1 MPSAQLP
8 DATATSELL
17 IVAVQGHNIIQR
29 WLAVSGSPSSERLG
43 FIKEKTFRIGKW
55 LMNDAIINQFAKLI
69 SSHTGLNIREQ
80 DRDALRKKI
89 WTRMKTLKLSVAE
102 EYYNLLEAGT
112 VLTNGPDASAGEC
125 EWKELTLLLTT
136 SESYFFRDKG
146 QFRLLQNQIL
156 PELIERQK
164 LARSLRIWSA
174 GCSTGEEPYSLAIL
188 VQEMIPDWE
197 QWQILI
203 LGTDINQINIE
214 KAKRGIYNYWSFRL
228 VDTDLQR
235 RYFSERQTE
244 WEIQERIR
252 QMVTF
257 RYGNLVQDQL
267 PSQAAGVCNMDLIIC
282 RNVFVYFDALA
293 IATVLDKF
301 YSTLKP
307 GGYLITAHAELYGQ
321 QLGRLRAKV
330 FPESVVYQRR
340 EDWPVETG
348 LAAPKLG
355 LWPGESHSRRSGSN
369 RQHLAGDRAALGRPI
384 PGESPQLRRQATGK
398 SSATHSAFSP
408 DRANL
413 VPNGHQK
420 PPGPNPIA
428 RSALGGSPVPADS
441 TLSTEVAHKILSE
454 GQTLFQK
461 EAYPEAIQKAK
472 QVIALQPANFGAYY
486 LMAQAH
492 ANLGEYE
499 KAKFATQQAIQI
511 NSLSADPYYL
521 LAHIAEEQG
530 DIEAAKMFFKR
541 IIYLAPSSIF
551 AYLELASLYEGEGD
565 MPRANKMR
573 RTAFELL
580 KELPPD
586 ATLEQHSQLR
596 ASELLLYVQKM
607 LRND

>member
-1 MPSAQLP
+1 
-8 DATATSELL
+8 
-17 IVAVQGHNIIQR
+17 
-29 WLAVSGSPSSERLG
+29 
-43 FIKEKTFRIGKW
+43 
-55 LMNDAIINQFAKLI
+55 MNDAIINKLAQLI
-69 SSHTGLNIREQ
+69 CFYTGLNIREQ

-89 WTRMKTLKLSVAE
+89 WTRMKKLKLSAAE

-112 VLTNGPDASAGEC
+112 VPKNGQDACASEC

-136 SESYFFRDKG
+136 SESYFFRDQG
-146 QFRLLQNQIL
+146 QFRLLANQIF

-197 QWQILI
+197 HWQILI
-203 LGTDINQINIE
+203 LGTDINQSNIE
-214 KAKRGIYNYWSFRL
+214 KAKRGIYNSWSFRL

-235 RYFSERQTE
+235 RYFYERETE

-257 RYGNLVQDQL
+257 RYGNLVQDQF
-267 PSQAAGVCNMDLIIC
+267 PYQAAGVCNMDLIIC
-282 RNVFVYFDALA
+282 RNVFVYFDSQA

-340 EDWPVETG
+340 EDWPVDNSPTATAAA
-348 LAAPKLG
+348 AAPKLG
-355 LWPGESHSRRSGSN
+355 LWPWEPHSRRSASN
-369 RQHLAGDRAALGRPI
+369 RLHLAADTAALGSPI
-384 PGESPQLRRQATGK
+384 PGESPQLRSLAAGK
-398 SSATHSAFSP
+398 SSTTHPAFSP

-441 TLSTEVAHKILSE
+441 TLSPEVAHKILSE

-472 QVIALQPANFGAYY
+472 QVIALQPANFSAYY

-492 ANLGEYE
+492 ANLGEYD
-499 KAKFATQQAIQI
+499 KAKLATQQAIKI
-511 NSLSADPYYL
+511 NSLSAEPYYL

-551 AYLELASLYEGEGD
+551 AYLELASLYEREGD

-573 RTAFELL
+573 TTAFELL
-580 KELPPD
+580 KGLPPD

-607 LRND
+607 LINHESK

>member
-1 MPSAQLP
+1 M
-8 DATATSELL
+8 
-17 IVAVQGHNIIQR
+17 
-29 WLAVSGSPSSERLG
+29 
-43 FIKEKTFRIGKW
+43 
-55 LMNDAIINQFAKLI
+55 LMNDAIIQQLAKLI
-69 SSHTGLNIREQ
+69 GSHTGLHIREQ
-80 DRDALRKKI
+80 DREALRKKI
-89 WTRMKTLKLSVAE
+89 LIRMKTLKLSAEE
-102 EYYNLLEAGT
+102 EYYSLLEAGT
-112 VLTNGPDASAGEC
+112 VPKNGQDACASEC

-136 SESYFFRDKG
+136 SESYFFRDQG

-164 LARSLRIWSA
+164 PARSLRIWSA

-197 QWQILI
+197 EWQILI
-203 LGTDINQINIE
+203 LGTDINQSNIE
-214 KAKRGIYNYWSFRL
+214 KAKRGIYNSWSFRL
-228 VDTDLQR
+228 ADTNLQK
-235 RYFSERQTE
+235 RYFYERQTE
-244 WEIQERIR
+244 WEIGEQIR

-257 RYGNLVQDQL
+257 RYGNLVREQF
-267 PSQAAGVCNMDLIIC
+267 PSLAAGVCNMDLIIC
-282 RNVFVYFDALA
+282 RNVFVYFDYQA
-293 IATVLDKF
+293 ISTVLDKF

-321 QLGRLRAKV
+321 QLGRLRARV

-355 LWPGESHSRRSGSN
+355 LWPGESHSRRSASN

-384 PGESPQLRRQATGK
+384 PEESPQLRSRTPAT
-398 SSATHSAFSP
+398 SP
-408 DRANL
+408 T
-413 VPNGHQK
+413 
-420 PPGPNPIA
+420 PPGFSSYQPLEAPTPISRTA
-428 RSALGGSPVPADS
+428 VGGSPVPADATVS
-441 TLSTEVAHKILSE
+441 SQSAHKILTE
-454 GQTLFQK
+454 AQTLFQK
-461 EAYPEAIQKAK
+461 EAYREAIQKAK
-472 QVIALQPANFGAYY
+472 QVIALQPGHFGAYY

-492 ANLGEYE
+492 ANLGEYDT
-499 KAKFATQQAIQI
+499 AKQATQQAIQI

-530 DIEAAKMFFKR
+530 DIQAAKIFFKR

-551 AYLELASLYEGEGD
+551 AYLELASLYEREGD

-573 RTAFELL
+573 TTAFELL
-580 KELPPD
+580 KGLPPD

-607 LRND
+607 LRNHESK

>member
-1 MPSAQLP
+1 
-8 DATATSELL
+8 
-17 IVAVQGHNIIQR
+17 
-29 WLAVSGSPSSERLG
+29 
-43 FIKEKTFRIGKW
+43 
-55 LMNDAIINQFAKLI
+55 MNDAIIDKLAKLI
-69 SSHTGLNIREQ
+69 CSHTGLNIREQ

-89 WTRMKTLKLSVAE
+89 WTRMKTLKLSAAE

-112 VLTNGPDASAGEC
+112 VSINGQDACASEC

-136 SESYFFRDKG
+136 SESYFFRDQG

-203 LGTDINQINIE
+203 LGTDINQTNIQ
-214 KAKRGIYNYWSFRL
+214 KAKRGFYNSWSFRL
-228 VDTDLQR
+228 VDKDLQK
-235 RYFSERQTE
+235 RYFDQRQTE

-257 RYGNLVQDQL
+257 SYGNLVQDQF
-267 PSQAAGVCNMDLIIC
+267 PSQAASVCNMDLIIC
-282 RNVFVYFDALA
+282 RNVFVYFDSQA
-293 IATVLDKF
+293 ISTVLGKF

-348 LAAPKLG
+348 LPAPKLG
-355 LWPGESHSRRSGSN
+355 LWPGESHLRRSASN
-369 RQHLAGDRAALGRPI
+369 REHAGTDRAALNRPI
-384 PGESPQLRRQATGK
+384 PGESPQLRSRAPAP
-398 SSATHSAFSP
+398 SSTHPAFSS
-408 DRANL
+408 DQANL
-413 VPNGHQK
+413 LPNGQQK
-420 PPGPNPIA
+420 PIEAATPIA
-428 RSALGGSPVPADS
+428 RSAVGGSFVPADS
-441 TLSTEVAHKILSE
+441 TISSERAHKILSE
-454 GQTLFQK
+454 AQTLFQK
-461 EAYPEAIQKAK
+461 EAYREAIQKAK
-472 QVIALQPANFGAYY
+472 QVIALLPGHFGAYH
-486 LMAQAH
+486 LIAQAH
-492 ANLGEYE
+492 ANLGEYD
-499 KAKFATQQAIQI
+499 KAKQSTQQAIQI
-511 NSLSADPYYL
+511 NSLSAEPYYL

-530 DIEAAKMFFKR
+530 DIEAAKRFFKR

-551 AYLELASLYEGEGD
+551 AYLELASLYEREGD

-573 RTAFELL
+573 MTAFELL
-580 KELPPD
+580 KGLPPD

-607 LRND
+607 LRNHQSK